1 MWPARRVLVARLD
14 SMGDVLLAGPA
25 VRAIAARGAEVT
37 MLVSSRGVAAAEL
50 LPGVDRTIVFDAPW
64 VLAEPLPVRRWGIL
78 AATLRMAAGQF
89 DDALILTSHHQSPL
103 PLALMLR
110 LSGVRRISAASEDY
124 PGSLLDLRVRLDDHL
139 HEAQR
144 SAELARAAGYPP
156 QGSHLAVRDDLPEV
170 DSRVRN
176 QPYLVLHPGSDAG
189 ARRWPPE
196 LARATVRLLTRRGWR
211 VAVTGGPEERV
222 LTRYV
227 SGSQGVDLGG
237 RTDLAALAAVL
248 RSAQAVVVG
257 NTGPAH
263 LAAAVGTP
271 VVALFAPTVPVH
283 RWEPHGVAHVV
294 LGDQGAP
301 CAGTRVRE
309 CVVPGHPCLAS
320 VAPEQVCAA
329 VERLVGVAA

>member
-1 MWPARRVLVARLD
+1 VLVARLD

-25 VRAIAARGAEVT
+25 VRAIAAGGAEVT

-50 LPGVDRTIVFDAPW
+50 LPGVERTIVFDAPW
-64 VLAEPLPVRRWGIL
+64 VLAEQLAVRRWGIL

-89 DDALILTSHHQSPL
+89 DDALIVTSHHQSP
-103 PLALMLR
+103 
-110 LSGVRRISAASEDY
+110 
-124 PGSLLDLRVRLDDHL
+124 
-139 HEAQR
+139 
-144 SAELARAAGYPP
+144 
-156 QGSHLAVRDDLPEV
+156 HLAVRDELPEV
-170 DSRVRN
+170 DSRVRD
-176 QPYLVLHPGSDAG
+176 QPYLVLHPGTDAG
-189 ARRWPPE
+189 AQRWPPQ

-211 VAVTGGPEERV
+211 VAVTGGPEERA

-227 SGSQGVDLGG
+227 SGSKGVVDLGG

-283 RWEPHGVAHVV
+283 RWEPHGVAHVI

-329 VERLVGVAA
+329 VESLVGVAA